1 MTARQAVTLAE
12 VAGGRD
18 NNFNLIRMIAASGV
32 LVSHAYPIAL
42 GEAARQPLYA
52 ATGYTLGW
60 ICVAIFF
67 AISGFLI
74 TRSFDRKSRIENWF
88 SARIARLFPGL
99 IVVSVLIALLYGPV
113 FTILSL
119 GEYFSRWQTW
129 SYVPRN
135 VTLVSLQYGLPGVFA
150 GHPYPVAINGSL
162 WTLVH
167 EVACYLGV
175 LLAGIAGAL
184 RSRRFFAVVCLLYA
198 GAYVATGLP
207 GVAELLPAKAAPL
220 RLLSYPFV
228 IGMALYVW
236 RDRVRLSW
244 LLAAGLAALA
254 AVLRPTPLFE
264 PVFVAAI
271 AYATFVFAYLPGG
284 VLRHYNRLGDYS
296 YGMYVYAFPVQQA
309 AIALAGPMPPAMN
322 IAIAFPV
329 TLLFAILSWYWVEK
343 PSLDRRH
350 LLARWLGLWRRESPA
365 EPEARGVA
373 PVPSRTSEGL

>member
-1 MTARQAVTLAE
+1 MTLAE

-32 LVSHAYPIAL
+32 LVSHAFPIAL
-42 GEAARQPLYA
+42 GTGTAQPFEAT
-52 ATGYTLGW
+52 TGYTLGW

-74 TRSFDRKSRIENWF
+74 TRSFDRKSRIENWL

-99 IVVSVLIALLYGPV
+99 IVVSVLIAVFYGPV
-113 FTILSL
+113 FTTLPL
-119 GEYFSRWQTW
+119 GEYFSRGQTY

-150 GHPYPVAINGSL
+150 DHPYPVAINGSL

-167 EVACYLGV
+167 EVACYFGV
-175 LLAGIAGAL
+175 FLAGIMGAL
-184 RSRRFFAVVCLLYA
+184 ASRRLFALICLLYA
-198 GAYVATGLP
+198 VAYVVTGLP
-207 GVAELLPAKAAPL
+207 GIAEHLPDKAAPL

-244 LLAAGLAALA
+244 PIAAGLGILA
-254 AVLRPTPLFE
+254 AVLRPTVLFE

-271 AYATFVFAYLPGG
+271 AYATFVLAYLPGG

-296 YGMYVYAFPVQQA
+296 YGMYVYAFPLQQA
-309 AIALAGPMPPAMN
+309 AIALAGPMSPAMN
-322 IAIAFPV
+322 IAIAFPI
-329 TLLFAILSWYWVEK
+329 TLLFAVLSWTWVEK
-343 PSLDRRH
+343 PTLDRRH
-350 LLARWLGLWRRESPA
+350 VLAGWLGFWRRDGRA
-365 EPEARGVA
+365 EPVARPAA
-373 PVPSRTSEGL
+373 PVPSRSPEGL